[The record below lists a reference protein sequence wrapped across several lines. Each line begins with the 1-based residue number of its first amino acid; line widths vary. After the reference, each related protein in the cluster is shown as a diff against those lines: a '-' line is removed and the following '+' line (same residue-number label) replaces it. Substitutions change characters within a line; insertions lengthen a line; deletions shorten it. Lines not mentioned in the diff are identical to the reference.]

1 MELIITALY
10 GFIIWLIFKKFKL
23 LKMNAFWGIGLA
35 GIWVAA
41 IALEIL
47 TLMQFTPSGNAVV
60 EAYVVELAP
69 SRGGQ
74 VEAVYAKSN
83 EPLKKGTPIFQ
94 MNQTLLKDE
103 LEEANAD
110 LSSAQDWYDDIAK
123 AVKKSAVA
131 EITFEKA
138 KNSLVYAKAEQE
150 AAAYHLEQ
158 TTVLAPSD
166 GYAVNLQ
173 LHPGSTIR
181 IKEKVI
187 SFVSTEEYWIVLKI
201 PQFQAKR
208 IQQGDAA
215 EFRLDLYPGRVFST
229 EVASMVWAAGEAQTG
244 ATGTIPSLTQSI
256 RPDFVAVRLKVTDH
270 PDQWPL
276 RYGAAGKVAVYTQ
289 GAPDILITLRKLI
302 LRMESWVAYL
312 GLS

>member
-23 LKMNAFWGIGLA
+23 LKMNVFWGIGLS
-35 GIWVAA
+35 GLWVAA
-41 IALEIL
+41 IAMEIL

-60 EAYVVELAP
+60 ESYVIELAP

-74 VEAVYAKSN
+74 VEAVYVKSN

-123 AVKKSAVA
+123 AVKKNAVA

-138 KNSLVYAKAEQE
+138 KNSLVYAKAAQE
-150 AAAYHLEQ
+150 AAAYYLEQ

-181 IKEKVI
+181 IKEKVV

-215 EFRLDLYPGRVFST
+215 EFRLDLYPGRVFSA

-256 RPDFVAVRLKVTDH
+256 RPDFVAVRLKVTDQ

-276 RYGAAGKVAVYTQ
+276 RYGTAGKVAVYTR
-289 GAPDILITLRKLI
+289 GAPDILVTLRKLI